1 MTQPLKIYLCDLVH
15 DFIGAATY
23 MFPLNIGY
31 LAAYLKE
38 EFGDTVEVRL
48 FKFPAD
54 LLRAVDAEVPGIVGF
69 SHYVW
74 NANLNVQ
81 LAQRVK
87 ERSSDT
93 LMVFGGPNID
103 YTDFGIKRFFDFAK
117 VADAFIP
124 YQGETP
130 FNHLVHEYLAR
141 DCDGTALIS
150 QTLDGAFLYDR
161 DTDKI
166 LKGATPPRIKHP
178 DKIPSPYLSG
188 ILDEFFNTKLIPII
202 ETNRGCPFQCTFCAQ
217 GMASLNKIN
226 YFSTERVH
234 DEIKYVAQHVK
245 NTNLLH
251 FADSNFGIVDRD
263 IEIAEYTVKMRDTLG
278 YPRKVSSNM
287 AKNRPPD
294 KMIGIAE
301 LLGDTALVVS
311 LQSLDDGVLERIKRQ
326 NIRTSYFKEIIHNVN
341 DRGGI
346 SGTEIILGLPGE
358 TAKSHLDTIRQLFDM
373 DVSYIIAYNG
383 LILEG
388 TELSEQKD
396 SGEFQCKTKFRLIDS
411 SFGEY
416 FVPFSQA
423 YNASGVCDENIVS
436 FECEEG
442 ILETDTM
449 SQEEILSFRPVHW
462 LIQFMWNY
470 RFYHDFLK
478 YMQNLSV
485 NPIDYIIKLIEIAP
499 SSELPLVRS
508 IFDDFKCEALD
519 EWFDSPEALCE
530 HYSRPERLK
539 QLKDGLYG
547 KMNGKYIFRVLV
559 ELKRDFEQ
567 HMLDGLD
574 YFPVLKANKATFSE
588 LLNFLS
594 ASIID
599 LEVDLKDVERS
610 KNIHFGYDFLQW
622 RQDNYCPDCSDTYK
636 HGDVEYAFRLSDE
649 TVASLEKLLTQYQHS
664 NKNVTLRKMSEYMP
678 IKDLFYEV
686 SSGQSQSQTS
696 VVAKDLI
703 AIQEDRKGVAE

>member
-1 MTQPLKIYLCDLVH
+1 LVH

-38 EFGDTVEVRL
+38 EFGDAVDVRL
-48 FKFPAD
+48 FKFPEN
-54 LLRAVDAEVPGIVGF
+54 LLRAVDNETPAIVGF

-74 NANLNVQ
+74 NADLNAKV
-81 LAQRVK
+81 AQRVK
-87 ERSSDT
+87 ARSPGT

-103 YTDFGIKRFFDFAK
+103 YTDFGIKRFFNAAK

-130 FNHLVHEYLAR
+130 FNHLVREYLTH
-141 DCDGTALIS
+141 DCDGGALTA
-150 QTLDGAFLYDR
+150 QPLDGSFLYDR
-161 DTDKI
+161 DSDTV
-166 LKGATPPRIKHP
+166 LKGDVPPRIKHP
-178 DKIPSPYLSG
+178 DQIPSPYLTG
-188 ILDEFFNTKLIPII
+188 ILDEFFETNLIPII

-226 YFSTERVH
+226 YFSLERVH
-234 DEIKYVAQHVK
+234 DEMEYVARHVK
-245 NTNLLH
+245 TTNLLH

-263 IEIAEYTVKMRDTLG
+263 IEIAEHTVQMRNTLG
-278 YPRKVSSNM
+278 FPRKVSSNM

-294 KMIGIAE
+294 KMIRIAE

-311 LQSLDDGVLERIKRQ
+311 LQSLDDKVLERIKRR
-326 NIRTSYFKEIIHNVN
+326 NIRTSFFKEIIHNVN
-341 DRGGI
+341 EMDGI

-358 TAKSHLDTIRQLFDM
+358 TADSHLETIRQLFDM

-388 TELSEQKD
+388 TELSAQKD

-416 FVPFSQA
+416 FVPLPQA
-423 YNASGVCDENIVS
+423 HNVSGIYDENIVS

-449 SQEEILSFRPVHW
+449 SQDEILYFRPVHW

-470 RFYHDFLK
+470 RFYYDFLK
-478 YMQNLSV
+478 FMQNLGV
-485 NPIDYIIKLIEIAP
+485 NPVDYIIKLIELAP
-499 SSELPLVRS
+499 SSGLRLVQA
-508 IFDDFKCEALD
+508 IFDDFTREALG
-519 EWFDSPEALCE
+519 EWFDSPAALRK
-530 HYSRPERLK
+530 HYSQPEHLSQLK
-539 QLKDGLYG
+539 QGLHG

-567 HMLDGLD
+567 FMLAGLD
-574 YFPVLKANKATFSE
+574 HFPALKANKAVFTE
-588 LLNFLS
+588 LLNFLG

-599 LEVDLKDVERS
+599 LEVDLKDLERVKS
-610 KNIHFGYDFLQW
+610 SSFEYDFMQW
-622 RQDNYCPDCSDTYK
+622 RQDKFCADNTDVYRY
-636 HGDVEYAFRLSDE
+636 GDVDYTFRLSDD
-649 TVASLEKLLTQYQHS
+649 TVASLDKLLTQYQHS

-686 SSGQSQSQTS
+686 STGKQQFDATD
-696 VVAKDLI
+696 AANLI
-703 AIQEDRKGVAE
+703 AIQEGRMGVAE